1 MNEKEIRSRMEKIS
15 LQSRRCVKSLREIQQ
30 AMRQLDL
37 DDALLADRNIRNHC
51 RQMEEKIQEMTRLFG
66 RVEKYASENAGPGG
80 QREAFWEGTGEEE
93 SRKTF
98 F

>member
-66 RVEKYASENAGPGG
+66 RVEKYASENAGPNG
-80 QREAFWEGTGEEE
+80 QRETFWEGTGEEE